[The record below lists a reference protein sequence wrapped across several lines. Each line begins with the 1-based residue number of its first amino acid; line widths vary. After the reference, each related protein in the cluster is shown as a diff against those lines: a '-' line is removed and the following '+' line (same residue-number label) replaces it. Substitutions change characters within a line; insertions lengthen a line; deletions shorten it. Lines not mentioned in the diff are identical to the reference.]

1 MSYYIP
7 EIIVGVVL
15 IVIAIALISVAKEMI
30 RGKKGKSTCMKCKSA
45 ASKNTQYRYLFLL
58 PLSFGDTYDDAENY
72 LRTHMRPIMSKEQIP
87 SGQRACWVDVFDCP
101 CCGNRQIE
109 ITDFLQVRGE
119 EYAKAYHKF
128 AYDSFRPLLDSWT
141 EIRSQSFSM

>member
-7 EIIVGVVL
+7 EIIAV
-15 IVIAIALISVAKEMI
+15 IVFIIIIVAVISVVRETI
-30 RGKKGKSTCMKCKSA
+30 RGKRGESTCMKCKA
-45 ASKNTQYRYLFLL
+45 AAVKNTQCRYLFLI
-58 PLSFGDTYDDAENY
+58 PVSFGDTYDDAENY

-87 SGQRACWVDVFDCP
+87 SGQRACWIDVFDCP

-119 EYAKAYHKF
+119 EYAKGYHKF
-128 AYDSFRPLLDSWT
+128 AYDSFRPLLDAWT
-141 EIRSQSFSM
+141 EMKMNL